1 MRFLVIVPN
10 ARRTP
15 KLGAVSHVRHKTNGS
30 DIFTPNDLLENF
42 ERNLTDDLCAGSN
55 QEHLRE
61 NAFVRI
67 GFKLDA
73 DRNSFSV
80 TRTNTIA
87 QRTIQLGHLRTREAH
102 ITGVFHVGC
111 IRRRGG
117 CTAHET
123 KGEDESDSSDEY
135 GHAFFKCLDAS
146 GKAHVQAFVNW
157 RRNVTKFDQCG
168 KFRARV
174 AGASPDAKVIDVAD
188 KPDASSSSG
197 SPEQSATPEHAAKKS
212 ESDTKKPEDVVLI
225 HGRNDDGA
233 LQILRKKG
241 DELSAGELRPIEEGK
256 PIQGDVVTLR
266 PRKEMPLLC
275 DVEEEVKLPRP
286 KGTKKPA
293 KVASDQYRAGWEKLW
308 GRRARTRKSKS
319 N

>member
-1 MRFLVIVPN
+1 MN
-10 ARRTP
+10 W
-15 KLGAVSHVRHKTNGS
+15 
-30 DIFTPNDLLENF
+30 
-42 ERNLTDDLCAGSN
+42 
-55 QEHLRE
+55 
-61 NAFVRI
+61 
-67 GFKLDA
+67 
-73 DRNSFSV
+73 
-80 TRTNTIA
+80 
-87 QRTIQLGHLRTREAH
+87 QR
-102 ITGVFHVGC
+102 
-111 IRRRGG
+111 
-117 CTAHET
+117 
-123 KGEDESDSSDEY
+123 D
-135 GHAFFKCLDAS
+135 
-146 GKAHVQAFVNW
+146 
-157 RRNVTKFDQCG
+157 VTKFDQCG

-174 AGASPDAKVIDVAD
+174 AGGSPDAKVIDVAD

-197 SPEQSATPEHAAKKS
+197 SPEQSATPEQAAAKKS
-212 ESDTKKPEDVVLI
+212 EMSDTKKSEDVVLI